1 MPMTVRELLDDP
13 ELGLR
18 VVVDGTLDRPI
29 RWVHTTELRDPS
41 LYLQG
46 GELILTTGVWRDAG
60 LTSDQFVAPLRAMDV
75 AALGYGI
82 PTAYGGVPEDL
93 EKACRDA
100 GLPLVAVPFELPF
113 IAVTRA
119 FVDREYGGR
128 EDALRARVRR
138 NDELVRA
145 AGYGSGLEGM
155 LGVLD
160 PGLCA
165 WVSGPG
171 SQVAAHGPP
180 PADDDVAVV
189 RAAVTG
195 LQPEYPVA
203 AGRWLAYPIVT
214 VGRTEAHLVVA
225 VGPHGPSDDDRAAI
239 DQTLPFLGLEL
250 ARRRAIRESE
260 RRLAAELVDLIM
272 AGPGQ
277 QQATAARLETFSLDA
292 GRPLAA
298 IVCEAGDPDEALDPL
313 ELALAEAGVTAVAAV
328 KAPEVVVVVQWDADE
343 PGLAGVAAGLHARLD
358 EPVGVGGLAADAG
371 GLRTSIVEARH
382 ACRFARLRRDAGW
395 ATHHQVGT
403 HSLLLALQDEDV
415 LAAFR
420 RALLQPLEEH
430 DARRHSQLVAT
441 LDRFLSSGCRWQRTA
456 EELHVHVNTL
466 RHRLGRI
473 EQLTGRDLGSM
484 EDRVDLW
491 IALRSRG

>member
-13 ELGLR
+13 ALDLR
-18 VVVDGTLDRPI
+18 VVVDGALDRPI
-29 RWVHTTELRDPS
+29 RWVHTTELKDPTR
-41 LYLQG
+41 YLQG

-60 LTSDQFVAPLRAMDV
+60 LTSAQFVAPLRRMDV

-82 PTAYGGVPEDL
+82 PTADGDVPADL
-93 EKACRDA
+93 VRACRRA
-100 GLPLVAVPFELPF
+100 GLPLIAVPFELPF

-145 AGYGSGLEGM
+145 AGYGSGLESI
-155 LGVLD
+155 LDVLD
-160 PGLCA
+160 PRLSA
-165 WVSGPG
+165 WVAGPG
-171 SQVAAHGPP
+171 SQVAAAGRAPS
-180 PADDDVAVV
+180 DDDAAAV
-189 RAAVTG
+189 RAAVAG
-195 LQPEYPVA
+195 LQAEYPVA
-203 AGRWLAYPIVT
+203 AAGWLAFPIVT

-225 VGPHGPSDDDRAAI
+225 AGGRGLGDDDRAAV
-239 DQTLPFLGLEL
+239 DQALPFLGLEL

-260 RRLAAELVDLIM
+260 RRLASELVDLIM

-277 QQATAARLETFSLDA
+277 QQAAAARLETFSLDA
-292 GRPLAA
+292 ARPLAA
-298 IVCEAGDPDEALDPL
+298 IVCEADDPDAGLDPV
-313 ELALAEAGVTAVAAV
+313 EMGLAEAGVTAVAAV
-328 KAPEVVVVVQWDADE
+328 KAPEIVAVVQWDGEE
-343 PGLAGVAAGLHARLD
+343 PGLADLAAALHGRLGGAI
-358 EPVGVGGLAADAG
+358 GVGGLAADAT

-395 ATHHQVGT
+395 ATHHQVGS

-420 RALLQPLEEH
+420 QALLQPLEEH
-430 DARRHSQLVAT
+430 DARRQSRLVET
-441 LDRFLSSGCRWQRTA
+441 LDRFLTSGCRWQRTA
-456 EELHVHVNTL
+456 AELHVHVNTL
-466 RHRLGRI
+466 RHRLARV

>member
-1 MPMTVRELLDDP
+1 MAMTVRDLIDDP
-13 ELGLR
+13 DLGLR
-18 VVVDGTLDRPI
+18 VVVDGMLDRAI
-29 RWVHTTELRDPS
+29 RWVHTTELKDPS

-60 LTSDQFVAPLRAMDV
+60 LTSAQFVAPLRAMDV

-82 PTAYGGVPEDL
+82 PTAAGGVPADL
-93 EKACRDA
+93 IDACRSA
-100 GLPLVAVPFELPF
+100 GLPLVSVPFELPF

-145 AGYGSGLEGM
+145 AGYGSGLEGI
-155 LGVLD
+155 LDVLD
-160 PGLCA
+160 PRLCA

-171 SQVAAHGPP
+171 AQVTAAGPAP
-180 PADDDVAVV
+180 PEADAAAV
-189 RAAVTG
+189 RAAVSG
-195 LQPEYPVA
+195 LQPEYPVR
-203 AGRWLAYPIVT
+203 AGGWLAYPIVT

-225 VGPHGPSDDDRAAI
+225 SGAAGLAEDDGTAV
-239 DQTLPFLGLEL
+239 DQALPFLGLEL

-260 RRLAAELVDLIM
+260 RRLAAELVDLVM

-277 QQATAARLETFSLDA
+277 QQAAAARLETFSLDA
-292 GRPLAA
+292 ARPLAA
-298 IVCEAGDPDEALDPL
+298 IVCEAGDPDAALDPV
-313 ELALAEAGVTAVAAV
+313 ELALAEAGVPAVAAV
-328 KAPEVVVVVQWDADE
+328 KAPEVVAVVQWDADE
-343 PGLAGVAAGLHARLD
+343 PGLATVAAALHAQLG
-358 EPVGVGGLAADAG
+358 EAVGVGGLAADSA

-395 ATHHQVGT
+395 ATHHQVGS

-420 RALLQPLEEH
+420 QALLQPLEEH
-430 DARRHSQLVAT
+430 DARRHSQLVET
-441 LDRFLSSGCRWQRTA
+441 LDRFLTSGCRWQRTA

>member
-1 MPMTVRELLDDP
+1 
-13 ELGLR
+13 
-18 VVVDGTLDRPI
+18 
-29 RWVHTTELRDPS
+29 
-41 LYLQG
+41 
-46 GELILTTGVWRDAG
+46 VWRDAG
-60 LTSDQFVAPLRAMDV
+60 LTSARFVGPLRLTDV

-82 PTAYGGVPEDL
+82 PTADGDVPADL
-93 EKACRDA
+93 VRACRRA
-100 GLPLVAVPFELPF
+100 ELPLIAVPFELPF

-145 AGYGSGLEGM
+145 AGYGSGLESI
-155 LGVLD
+155 LHVLD
-160 PGLCA
+160 PRLSA
-165 WVSGPG
+165 WVAGPG
-171 SQVAAHGPP
+171 SQVTAAGRAPS
-180 PADDDVAVV
+180 DDDVAAV
-189 RAAVTG
+189 RAAVAG
-195 LQPEYPVA
+195 LQAEYPVA
-203 AGRWLAYPIVT
+203 AGGWLAFPIAT
-214 VGRTEAHLVVA
+214 VGRTDAHLVVA
-225 VGPHGPSDDDRAAI
+225 AGRRGPGEDDRAAV
-239 DQTLPFLGLEL
+239 DQALPFLGLEL

-260 RRLAAELVDLIM
+260 RRLASELVDLIM

-277 QQATAARLETFSLDA
+277 QQAAAARLETFALDA

-298 IVCEAGDPDEALDPL
+298 IVCEADDPDAGLDPV
-313 ELALAEAGVTAVAAV
+313 ETGLAEAGVTAVAAV
-328 KAPEVVVVVQWDADE
+328 KAPEIVAVVQWEGEEAELSD
-343 PGLAGVAAGLHARLD
+343 LAAALHRRLGGAI
-358 EPVGVGGLAADAG
+358 GVGGLGPDAT

-395 ATHHQVGT
+395 ATHHQVGS

-420 RALLQPLEEH
+420 QALLQPLEEH
-430 DARRHSQLVAT
+430 DARRQSRLVET
-441 LDRFLSSGCRWQRTA
+441 LDRFLTSGCRWQRTA

>member
-1 MPMTVRELLDDP
+1 MPMTVQELVNDP
-13 ELGLR
+13 DLGLR
-18 VVVDGTLDRPI
+18 VVVDGALDRPV
-29 RWVHTTELRDPS
+29 RWVHTTELKDPTR
-41 LYLQG
+41 YLQG

-60 LTSDQFVAPLRAMDV
+60 LTSAQFVAPLRAMDV

-82 PTAYGGVPEDL
+82 PTAEGGVPADL
-93 EKACRDA
+93 EDACRDA

-145 AGYGSGLEGM
+145 AGHGSGLEGI
-155 LGVLD
+155 LDVLD
-160 PGLCA
+160 PRLCA

-171 SQVAAHGPP
+171 SLVTSSGAPPSDEAA
-180 PADDDVAVV
+180 ASV
-189 RAAVTG
+189 RAAVAG

-203 AGRWLAYPIVT
+203 AAGWLAYPIVT

-225 VGPHGPSDDDRAAI
+225 AGDRGPSDDDRAAI

-250 ARRRAIRESE
+250 ARRRAIRESD
-260 RRLAAELVDLIM
+260 RRLAAELIDLIM

-277 QQATAARLETFSLDA
+277 QQAAIARLETFALDA

-298 IVCEAGDPDEALDPL
+298 IICEADDPDVALDPV
-313 ELALAEAGVTAVAAV
+313 ETALADSGLDAVAAV
-328 KAPEVVVVVQWDADE
+328 KAPEVVAVVQWDAAE
-343 PGLAGVAAGLHARLD
+343 PGLATVAAALHERLGSA
-358 EPVGVGGLAADAG
+358 VGVGGLAADAS

-395 ATHHQVGT
+395 ATHHQVGS

-420 RALLQPLEEH
+420 QALLQPLEEH
-430 DARRHSQLVAT
+430 DARRHSKLVDT

-456 EELHVHVNTL
+456 AELHVHVNTL

-473 EQLTGRDLGSM
+473 EQLTGRDLASM